1 VEIMNYSIIGSR
13 ATGRDGLFGLV
24 RSLPEN
30 MRYENGPIVAEGDYV
45 FVQGRF
51 SNIGAPSA
59 LITVDIVR
67 MENGKVAEHW
77 DVWQDEATKA
87 SSQER
92 ATDVRRPLSRL
103 IHPGR
108 APGGGQW
115 PDPRP
120 FRPCPERDIH
130 CNRSKPR
137 AHKHS

>member
-92 ATDVRRPLSRL
+92 LPMFGDRFPA
-103 IHPGR
+103 
-108 APGGGQW
+108 
-115 PDPRP
+115 
-120 FRPCPERDIH
+120 
-130 CNRSKPR
+130 
-137 AHKHS
+137 